1 MQGGEF
7 AHHDFV
13 FGVLVRVYGL
23 GMLAEI
29 VKPRKLFPT
38 VTGEGTFAGVFSDER
53 VRTRGGLGWD
63 ELKREMWR
71 GQGGRDGT

>member
-13 FGVLVRVYGL
+13 FVVLVRVYGL

-38 VTGEGTFAGVFSDER
+38 VTGEGTFAGVFSDS
-53 VRTRGGLGWD
+53 
-63 ELKREMWR
+63 
-71 GQGGRDGT
+71 